1 MDVEKLLCEEAKE
14 RYQQLELIGEGGMGS
29 VFRAWDTKVVRSVVL
44 KFPRVD
50 KVQDH
55 FIIKRFET
63 EALALSKL
71 DHPNIVRLY
80 DLDKNEGHPFIV
92 TEDVSGECLKDL
104 IERSEFN
111 AHQAIELLTALARGV
126 EAAHGAKII
135 HRDIKPENVLVTPEA
150 IPKLIDF
157 GFAMSVDG
165 QDFTRMTKTG
175 NVVGTFL
182 YMAPEVLIGVA
193 DASEKSDLYSFGLL
207 AYEVLTGQHPYAG
220 VPLEIICNLSSE
232 IEVLP
237 PSLHCENLDTN
248 VDKLIEELIN
258 RDPNKRLGTARA
270 MRRRFERWLQRSGV
284 QAEEQTV
291 EISAV
296 TQKPKS
302 KRREKPLKKRPP
314 AAAAVKK
321 EANQGR
327 KYIFIAMFLIVTG
340 LLLNFWL
347 ERKKQQEMKLVL
359 RNERAAQAKRET
371 RVIELRDWLL
381 AKAPSSKSKEFKE
394 LSQLLPQTKVS
405 QRLGMKIQ
413 IEPAPLFAAYF
424 LALSAEK
431 SLPAGEQILWYGNI
445 IREYGFQGNEF
456 VDRTILPK
464 LLKLVTQNDFLSK
477 GAQFV
482 LQCCNE
488 WNGERA
494 GKLLLAYLRKI
505 VPPRDYKGT
514 ANKKGLVRKLRPQL
528 QKMMQKLRKVA
539 PLALFEEMF
548 FHYIEFIAY
557 TSDND
562 QATSILKAVSL
573 LHGLGPKYW
582 SCKMHGAESLA
593 TLFDPPVKYLKKALA
608 LLDETLKEA
617 PASARD
623 LVDTRRAYAKTLI
636 AARIHRG
643 NGDSRKLNEEALQ
656 LSQDISMRSKGKK
669 HHTEVLIFR
678 ILTMSRTLFT
688 AQAKKEDGQMMSRL
702 FELIDDKQFDDD
714 ERFLYLYAKAEVLQN
729 RGQFQEAARTIKE
742 GIACAPYSHKSGMLA
757 IVTYYDIARGI
768 NVLGADF

>member
-1 MDVEKLLCEEAKE
+1 MDVEKLLSEEAKE
-14 RYQQLELIGEGGMGS
+14 RYEQLELIGEGGMGS
-29 VFRAWDTKVVRSVVL
+29 VFRARDTKVVRSVVL
-44 KFPRVD
+44 KFPRAD

-55 FIIKRFET
+55 FIVKRFET
-63 EALALSKL
+63 EALALAKL

-80 DLDKNEGHPFIV
+80 DLDKNDGHPFIV
-92 TEDVSGECLKDL
+92 TEDVSGQCLKDI
-104 IERSEFN
+104 IERQELN
-111 AHQAIELLTALARGV
+111 AHGAIELLTALARGV
-126 EAAHGAKII
+126 EAAHRAKII
-135 HRDIKPENVLVTPEA
+135 HRDIKPENVLVTPDG

-182 YMAPEVLIGVA
+182 YMAPEVLIGVS

-220 VPLEIICNLSSE
+220 VPLEMICNLSSE

-237 PSLHCENLDTN
+237 PSLNCENLDSN
-248 VDKLIEELIN
+248 IDKLIDELIN
-258 RDPNKRLGTARA
+258 RDPDKRLGSARA

-296 TQKPKS
+296 TRKPKP
-302 KRREKPLKKRPP
+302 KRKESSLKKTPAPP
-314 AAAAVKK
+314 ATRK
-321 EANQGR
+321 ETSQGR
-327 KYIFIAMFLIVTG
+327 KLLLIAMFLIVSC

-347 ERKKQQEMKLVL
+347 EGKKRQEKELAL
-359 RNERAAQAKRET
+359 RNERATQAKRET

-381 AKAPSSKSKEFKE
+381 AKPPSFDNSEFQE

-405 QRLGMKIQ
+405 KRLGTKVK
-413 IEPAPLFAAYF
+413 IEPAELFSAYF
-424 LALSAEK
+424 LARSAEK
-431 SLPAGEQILWYGNI
+431 SLPPGEQIQWYGHI
-445 IREYGFQGNEF
+445 IREYGFQGSEF
-456 VDRTILPK
+456 VEQSILPK
-464 LLKLVTQNDFLSK
+464 FFKLVTKNEFMSF

-488 WNGERA
+488 WNGERG
-494 GKLLLAYLRKI
+494 GKLVLAYLRKI
-505 VPPRDYKGT
+505 VPPRDYKGS
-514 ANKKGLVRKLRPQL
+514 ANKKVLVRKLRPQL
-528 QKMMQKLRKVA
+528 LKMMQMLRKVVTIE
-539 PLALFEEMF
+539 LFEKIF

-562 QATSILKAVSL
+562 QAKSVLNAVSL
-573 LHGLGPKYW
+573 LNGLGPKYW

-593 TLFDPPVKYLKKALA
+593 TLFDPPVKYLNKALA
-608 LLDETLKEA
+608 LLDEALAEA
-617 PASARD
+617 PVSARD

-688 AQAKKEDGQMMSRL
+688 AQATKEDGQMMSRL
-702 FELIDDKQFDDD
+702 FELIDDKQFSSD
-714 ERFLYLYAKAEVLQN
+714 ERFMYLYAKAEVLQN
-729 RGQFQEAARTIKE
+729 RGQFQEASRTIKE

-768 NVLGADF
+768 DVLGADF